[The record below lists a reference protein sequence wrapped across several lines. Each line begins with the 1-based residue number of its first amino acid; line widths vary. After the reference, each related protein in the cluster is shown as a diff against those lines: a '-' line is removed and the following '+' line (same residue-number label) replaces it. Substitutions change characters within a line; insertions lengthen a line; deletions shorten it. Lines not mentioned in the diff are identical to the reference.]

1 MGARH
6 GVLAVAGL
14 TLAALLAAGCGT
26 GGLPEGGDAS
36 AGKPLFVQKC
46 GSCHTLADAG
56 TQGTIGPNLDD
67 AFAADRVQGFA
78 ESTFRNVVLGQI
90 REPIS
95 NPPTGV
101 PGMPGNLVKGQ
112 DAQNV
117 AAY

>member
-1 MGARH
+1 
-6 GVLAVAGL
+6 
-14 TLAALLAAGCGT
+14 
-26 GGLPEGGDAS
+26 
-36 AGKPLFVQKC
+36 
-46 GSCHTLADAG
+46 
-56 TQGTIGPNLDD
+56 IGPNLDD

-117 AAY
+117 AAYVASVAGVQAAQGSRTGAAPPPPAPPPPPPAATPPPPAPSPPPAGG